1 VRKVRWTKRALN
13 RLDEIAAYIARDNP
27 ERAKTF
33 ILELQEKI
41 EVLKTHQIGKAGRL
55 FGTKEWVLH
64 KNYIAVYRI
73 KNEEVHILTVLHAAQ
88 NE

>member
-1 VRKVRWTKRALN
+1 MRKVRWTKRALN